1 MLSALY
7 NYLLIVFLLFFF
19 IREIS
24 FKYFKLS
31 RNEFFISFFYHFLLT
46 IIFLILFKNQPADYK
61 HYLELKHIKNFSIQ
75 HSFASSEMVYN
86 FIKIFRNNLFF
97 NDFNIILLFSSI
109 SYFGIL
115 IFIKN
120 LIQIGVDKKT
130 ALLIFF
136 IPGIHFWTSLPG
148 KDCFVLFF
156 LSFFFYMYINKRIIF
171 SLFFI
176 FLVLLL
182 RPHIGTIFLLSV
194 FLAEF
199 LIIKRYKKFII
210 SLFFVVIFFFILNS
224 AITSGYLLNKNVFTE
239 NFIFQM
245 LGKVNEMSLKFSNS
259 ETSYEVNN
267 VFLNIFNYLVFP
279 IDFIFKQNSL
289 VVNSSIL
296 LEILSFIFLVNLLM
310 KHQKNIKIEK
320 KIIYFLLII
329 SLVYLMI
336 LPQALFNFGLN
347 IRQKW
352 MIIPFLIYLSFFL
365 KNLFVKI
372 NRI

>member
-365 KNLFVKI
+365 KNLFVKM

>member
-279 IDFIFKQNSL
+279 IDYIFKQNSL

-296 LEILSFIFLVNLLM
+296 LEILSFIFLVNLLV

>member
-279 IDFIFKQNSL
+279 IDYIFKQNSL
-289 VVNSSIL
+289 IVNSSIL
-296 LEILSFIFLVNLLM
+296 LEILSFIFLVNLLV

>member
-1 MLSALY
+1 M
-7 NYLLIVFLLFFF
+7 
-19 IREIS
+19 
-24 FKYFKLS
+24 
-31 RNEFFISFFYHFLLT
+31 
-46 IIFLILFKNQPADYK
+46 
-61 HYLELKHIKNFSIQ
+61 
-75 HSFASSEMVYN
+75 
-86 FIKIFRNNLFF
+86 
-97 NDFNIILLFSSI
+97 
-109 SYFGIL
+109 
-115 IFIKN
+115 
-120 LIQIGVDKKT
+120 
-130 ALLIFF
+130 
-136 IPGIHFWTSLPG
+136 
-148 KDCFVLFF
+148 
-156 LSFFFYMYINKRIIF
+156 YMNKRIIF

-182 RPHIGTIFLLSV
+182 RPQIGTIFLLSV
-194 FLAEF
+194 FLTEF
-199 LIIKRYKKFII
+199 LIIKGYKKFII
-210 SLFFVVIFFFILNS
+210 LLFFVVIFFFILNS
-224 AITSGYLLNKNVFTE
+224 SITSGYLLSKNVFTE

-296 LEILSFIFLVNLLM
+296 LEILSFIFLVILLV
-310 KHQKNIKIEK
+310 KHQKNIKIER